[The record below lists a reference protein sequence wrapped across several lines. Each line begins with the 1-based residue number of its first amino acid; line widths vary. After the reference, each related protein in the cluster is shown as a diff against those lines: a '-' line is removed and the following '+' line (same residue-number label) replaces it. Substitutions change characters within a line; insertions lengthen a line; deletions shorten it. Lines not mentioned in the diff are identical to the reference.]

1 MTSNNDNSTN
11 NISENNK
18 RGAAGVVGDILIMMC
33 LIVFDQFTKNLA
45 VLKLKGNKSFVL
57 IKGVFELEYL
67 ENKGA
72 AFGIMQNMKYFFL
85 VVAALMV
92 IFVIYSLIKLP
103 KGGKFI
109 LMEICLLLIGSGA
122 VGNMIDRIMNDY
134 VVDFFYFSLINF
146 PIFNVADIY
155 VTVACA
161 VLIISILFVYKE
173 DDLSFFKIRNKSVSE
188 DKESGEGA

>member
-1 MTSNNDNSTN
+1 MTFNNENKIN
-11 NISENNK
+11 NN
-18 RGAAGVVGDILIMMC
+18 RGAANVIGDILIMMC

-45 VLKLKGNKSFVL
+45 VLKLKGNRPFVL

-72 AFGIMQNMKYFFL
+72 AFGIMQDMKYFFL
-85 VVAALMV
+85 IVAALMV

-103 KGGKFI
+103 KGGRFV

-161 VLIISILFVYKE
+161 VLIVSILFVYKE
-173 DDLSFFKIRNKSVSE
+173 DDLKFFKLKNSAK
-188 DKESGEGA
+188 DTKDNTGEGS